1 MDLSLGIA
9 SFLLSSIVL
18 YSSQI
23 LFLRKGI
30 TDKINHRSSHKTIA
44 TRSGGLS
51 IAITIS
57 IISFYFYL
65 IGSDIYNFSLLIPL
79 ILLLMIGLY
88 DDIYNVDF
96 KLKFIFQIIAAKL
109 IVDSGLI
116 IDNLHGLF
124 GIYEL
129 NRFIAHIITIFI
141 VVAIINA
148 INFIDGIDGLAITIV
163 TTFIILFE
171 LFSSEVTP
179 FRNFTIIIISTIVPL
194 YYFNFRLKNKI
205 FLGDSGSLFLGGIV
219 SIYTLYILSN
229 NYIIKSNFD
238 LNKIIF
244 VFSILSYPIV
254 DIIRI
259 FFKRIIS
266 GASPFLADKNHI
278 HHRLLNI
285 FKSHILVVAS
295 ILSFS
300 IILLI
305 FIQVFLK

>member
-1 MDLSLGIA
+1 MDLTLGIA
-9 SFLLSSIVL
+9 SFLLSIIIIYL
-18 YSSQI
+18 SQI
-23 LFLRKGI
+23 FFLRRGI

-51 IAITIS
+51 ISITII

-88 DDIYNVDF
+88 DDLYNVDF

-116 IDNLHGLF
+116 IDNLHGLI

-129 NRFIAHIITIFI
+129 NRFIAHLITIFVI
-141 VVAIINA
+141 VAIINA

-171 LFSSEVTP
+171 LFSSEMTP
-179 FRNFTIIIISTIVPL
+179 YKNFTIITISAIIPI
-194 YYFNFRLKNKI
+194 YYFNFRLKNKV

-229 NYIIKSNFD
+229 NYIIKSD
-238 LNKIIF
+238 YDVNKIIF
-244 VFSILSYPIV
+244 VFSILSYPII
-254 DIIRI
+254 DITRI

-266 GASPFLADKNHI
+266 GGSPFVADKKHI

-285 FKSHILVVAS
+285 FKSHVLVVAL
-295 ILSFS
+295 IVSFS